1 MCERERRSV
10 KNSQLA
16 IFIPPPAAFQTQSI
30 PIDGI
35 SVFRPCLAVMA
46 GLAKSLPVAF
56 IPHQMRITTVRN
68 DMVDYSCCCEPS
80 PCHTLHAQRMLP
92 QVRLAEPLPPAA
104 IATLGSRRSVWVQGL
119 MLCTVQTVCQIGTAW
134 VLAGLLT
141 FLRHSSHSLCNSLW
155 FLQRV
160 FSMLFGIVPSPRQR
174 CHSVHLQWHPMLQ
187 RKDLSLIHI

>member
-1 MCERERRSV
+1 MRERERRSV

-35 SVFRPCLAVMA
+35 SVFRPRLAIMA

-68 DMVDYSCCCEPS
+68 DMVDHGRCREPS
-80 PCHTLHAQRMLP
+80 LCFAPHTQRMP
-92 QVRLAEPLPPAA
+92 AEVRLAQSLPLAA
-104 IATLGSRRSVWVQGL
+104 VATLGGRRSVWVQGL
-119 MLCTVQTVCQIGTAW
+119 MLCTIQTVCQIGTTG

-141 FLRHSSHSLCNSLW
+141 FLRHK
-155 FLQRV
+155 
-160 FSMLFGIVPSPRQR
+160 
-174 CHSVHLQWHPMLQ
+174 VHLRIQKAASDDSMAALVLFFAMIQYSIP
-187 RKDLSLIHI
+187 

>member
-10 KNSQLA
+10 KNSQLE

-35 SVFRPCLAVMA
+35 SVFRPCLVVMA

-68 DMVDYSCCCEPS
+68 DMVDHSCCCEPS

-92 QVRLAEPLPPAA
+92 QVRLAEPLPLAA
-104 IATLGSRRSVWVQGL
+104 VSTLSGRRSVWVQWL
-119 MLCTVQTVCQIGTAW
+119 MLCTVQTICQIGTAG
-134 VLAGLLT
+134 VLARFQCLP
-141 FLRHSSHSLCNSLW
+141 RHK
-155 FLQRV
+155 
-160 FSMLFGIVPSPRQR
+160 
-174 CHSVHLQWHPMLQ
+174 VHLRIQ
-187 RKDLSLIHI
+187 RKPMWNTTGLSVSFL

>member
-1 MCERERRSV
+1 MRERERRSV

-35 SVFRPCLAVMA
+35 SVFRPCLVVMA
-46 GLAKSLPVAF
+46 RLAKSLPVAF

-92 QVRLAEPLPPAA
+92 QVRLAEPLPLAA
-104 IATLGSRRSVWVQGL
+104 VATLSGRRSVRVKKLVLLAVLALG
-119 MLCTVQTVCQIGTAW
+119 QIRTAGVTAW
-134 VLAGLLT
+134 AFTLP
-141 FLRHSSHSLCNSLW
+141 RHSRHLL
-155 FLQRV
+155 RV
-160 FSMLFGIVPSPRQR
+160 
-174 CHSVHLQWHPMLQ
+174 
-187 RKDLSLIHI
+187 

>member
-1 MCERERRSV
+1 MRERERRSV

-30 PIDGI
+30 PIDRI
-35 SVFRPCLAVMA
+35 SVFRPCLVVMA

-68 DMVDYSCCCEPS
+68 DMVDHSCCCEPS
-80 PCHTLHAQRMLP
+80 LCFAPHTQGMPAE
-92 QVRLAEPLPPAA
+92 VRLAESLPSAA
-104 IATLGSRRSVWVQGL
+104 VSTLGGRRSVWVQGL
-119 MLCTVQTVCQIGTAW
+119 MLCTVQAVCQIGTAW

-174 CHSVHLQWHPMLQ
+174 
-187 RKDLSLIHI
+187 